1 VHSVAPTIVARVSSS
16 TDFSLWVSIGAWQ
29 KFVLERNVSFLWP
42 VDLASRDHSRL
53 VDKNPQT
60 EVCATKWLRAP
71 VRSVLIF
78 MKPLITA
85 ADLERVPQNGE
96 LAITEDTLV
105 TPLARDEAE
114 RRGITFRVA
123 SAQRPEP
130 SSSAASGESAPEK
143 SARIVA
149 IGADHGGFEL
159 KQQLKGHLRDWGY
172 QVLDLGTDSA
182 EAVDYPDFA
191 EAVGNAVARGD
202 AWLGIVLDGAGIGSS
217 IAANKV
223 PGVRAALC
231 YDRATA
237 RNSREHNDANVLTLG
252 AKLIAPEAARE
263 IVALWLSTPFAGG
276 RHQRRVDKIRS
287 IEERSAKK

>member
-1 VHSVAPTIVARVSSS
+1 
-16 TDFSLWVSIGAWQ
+16 
-29 KFVLERNVSFLWP
+29 
-42 VDLASRDHSRL
+42 
-53 VDKNPQT
+53 
-60 EVCATKWLRAP
+60 
-71 VRSVLIF
+71 

-96 LAITEDTLV
+96 LAITDDTLI
-105 TPLARDEAE
+105 TPLAREEAE

-123 SAQRPEP
+123 SGRGNE
-130 SSSAASGESAPEK
+130 AASNAASAESAPEK
-143 SARIVA
+143 SARVVA

-159 KQQLKGHLRDWGY
+159 KQQLKEHLRDWGY
-172 QVLDLGTDSA
+172 QVLDLGTGST

-191 EAVGNAVARGD
+191 EAVGNAVARGE
-202 AWLGIVLDGAGIGSS
+202 AWLGIVLDSAGIGSS

-252 AKLIAPEAARE
+252 AKLITPGSSARNCGVVAFHPFCRRAAPAPCGQDSQHRGTLGKK
-263 IVALWLSTPFAGG
+263 V
-276 RHQRRVDKIRS
+276 VRS
-287 IEERSAKK
+287 ITFGRFEQD

>member
-1 VHSVAPTIVARVSSS
+1 
-16 TDFSLWVSIGAWQ
+16 
-29 KFVLERNVSFLWP
+29 
-42 VDLASRDHSRL
+42 
-53 VDKNPQT
+53 
-60 EVCATKWLRAP
+60 
-71 VRSVLIF
+71 
-78 MKPLITA
+78 MKALITA
-85 ADLERVPQNGE
+85 ADLERVQQNGE
-96 LAITEDTLV
+96 LAIAEDTII
-105 TPLARDEAE
+105 TPLAREEAE
-114 RRGITFRVA
+114 RRGINFRVA
-123 SAQRPEP
+123 SPSEHERP
-130 SSSAASGESAPEK
+130 SSGATAESSPEK
-143 SARIVA
+143 SARVVA

-159 KQQLKGHLRDWGY
+159 KRELIGHLHDWGY

-202 AWLGIVLDGAGIGSS
+202 AWLGIVLDSAGIGSS

-263 IVALWLSTPFAGG
+263 IAALWLATPFAGG

-287 IEERSAKK
+287 IEERSAKR

>member
-1 VHSVAPTIVARVSSS
+1 
-16 TDFSLWVSIGAWQ
+16 
-29 KFVLERNVSFLWP
+29 
-42 VDLASRDHSRL
+42 
-53 VDKNPQT
+53 
-60 EVCATKWLRAP
+60 
-71 VRSVLIF
+71 

-85 ADLERVPQNGE
+85 ADLERVLENGE
-96 LAITEDTLV
+96 IAVTDDTII
-105 TPLARDEAE
+105 TPLAREEAE
-114 RRGITFRVA
+114 RRRITFRIA
-123 SAQRPEP
+123 SARDKET
-130 SSSAASGESAPEK
+130 SSSAASAENSTEK
-143 SARIVA
+143 SARVVA

-159 KQQLKGHLRDWGY
+159 KQQLKEHLRDWGY
-172 QVLDLGTDSA
+172 QVLDLGTDSV

-191 EAVGNAVARGD
+191 EAVGNAVARGE
-202 AWLGIVLDGAGIGSS
+202 AWLGIVLDSAGIGSS

-276 RHQRRVDKIRS
+276 RHQRRVDKIRG

>member
-1 VHSVAPTIVARVSSS
+1 
-16 TDFSLWVSIGAWQ
+16 
-29 KFVLERNVSFLWP
+29 
-42 VDLASRDHSRL
+42 
-53 VDKNPQT
+53 
-60 EVCATKWLRAP
+60 
-71 VRSVLIF
+71 

-96 LAITEDTLV
+96 LAITEDTLI
-105 TPLARDEAE
+105 TLLAREEAE
-114 RRGITFRVA
+114 RRGITFRIA
-123 SAQRPEP
+123 SARENQPTSGAESVE
-130 SSSAASGESAPEK
+130 SSTEK
-143 SARIVA
+143 SARVVA
-149 IGADHGGFEL
+149 IGADHGGYEL
-159 KQQLKGHLRDWGY
+159 KEQLKGHLRDWGY
-172 QVLDLGTDSA
+172 QVLDLGTNSA

-191 EAVGNAVARGD
+191 EAVGNAVADGK
-202 AWLGIVLDGAGIGSS
+202 ASLGIVIDAAGIGSS

-237 RNSREHNDANVLTLG
+237 RNSREHNNANVLTLG

-276 RHQRRVDKIRS
+276 RHQRRVDKIQG

>member
-1 VHSVAPTIVARVSSS
+1 
-16 TDFSLWVSIGAWQ
+16 
-29 KFVLERNVSFLWP
+29 
-42 VDLASRDHSRL
+42 
-53 VDKNPQT
+53 
-60 EVCATKWLRAP
+60 
-71 VRSVLIF
+71 

-96 LAITEDTLV
+96 LAITEDTLI
-105 TPLARDEAE
+105 TPLAREEAE

-123 SAQRPEP
+123 SAPGPE
-130 SSSAASGESAPEK
+130 STSGATLAESAPEK
-143 SARIVA
+143 SARVVA

-159 KQQLKGHLRDWGY
+159 KQQLKGYLRDWGY

-182 EAVDYPDFA
+182 EAVDYPHFA
-191 EAVGNAVARGD
+191 EAVGNAVARGQ
-202 AWLGIVLDGAGIGSS
+202 AWLGIVLDSAGIGSS

-287 IEERSAKK
+287 IEERSSKH

>member
-1 VHSVAPTIVARVSSS
+1 
-16 TDFSLWVSIGAWQ
+16 
-29 KFVLERNVSFLWP
+29 
-42 VDLASRDHSRL
+42 
-53 VDKNPQT
+53 
-60 EVCATKWLRAP
+60 
-71 VRSVLIF
+71 

-85 ADLERVPQNGE
+85 ADMERVPQNGE
-96 LAITEDTLV
+96 LAITDDTLI
-105 TPLARDEAE
+105 TPLAREDAE
-114 RRGITFRVA
+114 RRGITFRIASARDRENSSSVA
-123 SAQRPEP
+123 SAENSQ
-130 SSSAASGESAPEK
+130 EK
-143 SARIVA
+143 SARVVA

-159 KQQLKGHLRDWGY
+159 KQLLKEHLRDWGY

-191 EAVGNAVARGD
+191 EAVGNAVARGE
-202 AWLGIVLDGAGIGSS
+202 AWLGIMLDSAGIGSS

-252 AKLIAPEAARE
+252 ANLITPEAARE

-276 RHQRRVDKIRS
+276 RHQRRVDKIRG

>member
-1 VHSVAPTIVARVSSS
+1 
-16 TDFSLWVSIGAWQ
+16 
-29 KFVLERNVSFLWP
+29 
-42 VDLASRDHSRL
+42 
-53 VDKNPQT
+53 
-60 EVCATKWLRAP
+60 
-71 VRSVLIF
+71 

-96 LAITEDTLV
+96 VAVTDDTIV
-105 TPLARDEAE
+105 TPLAREEAD
-114 RRGITFRVA
+114 RRGITFRIA
-123 SAQRPEP
+123 SPNDKETSASVVSKDN
-130 SSSAASGESAPEK
+130 SSEK
-143 SARIVA
+143 SARVVA

-159 KQQLKGHLRDWGY
+159 KQQLKAHLRDWGY

-191 EAVGNAVARGD
+191 EAVGNAVARGE
-202 AWLGIVLDGAGIGSS
+202 AWLGIVLDSAGIGSA

-252 AKLIAPEAARE
+252 SNLIAPEAARE

-276 RHQRRVDKIRS
+276 RHQRRVDKIRR
-287 IEERSAKK
+287 IEERSAKR